1 MRILPALPLGFSII
15 ACALAADPLRP
26 AFAEDPVAAVAGA
39 DSERLPWRRLSGPSS
54 IAPPGWER
62 VDGNWQ
68 RIDGR
73 PLPDPDPDRAINEL
87 IRSQRAVE
95 TATAPMRLLAT
106 LMVYL
111 RRLDPISLAAAEISI
126 ISLLAYRVLRRESAR
141 REAA

>member
-1 MRILPALPLGFSII
+1 MRIIPALLLGLSSV
-15 ACALAADPLRP
+15 AWSL
-26 AFAEDPVAAVAGA
+26 VAAPSPPAIAQGPA
-39 DSERLPWRRLSGPSS
+39 AETAASDSERGQWRRLSGPST

-62 VDGNWQ
+62 IDGNWQ
-68 RIDGR
+68 RVDGR

-106 LMVYL
+106 LMLYL
-111 RRLDPISLAAAEISI
+111 RRLDPISLAAAQISI

-141 REAA
+141 REAV